1 MITKTP
7 SKRNGSTTKV
17 TFELPQE
24 SAGEQVSLCGE
35 FNEWAPERTP
45 MTKRKGGRFSVTLTL
60 EGGRSYRFRYLV
72 DGHRWEN
79 DPAADG
85 YIPNEYGSED
95 SVITT

>member
-7 SKRNGSTTKV
+7 SKRNGSTKV

-35 FNEWAPERTP
+35 FNEWSPERTP

-60 EGGRSYRFRYLV
+60 QGGRSYRFRYLV
-72 DGHRWEN
+72 DGQRWEN

-85 YIPNEYGSED
+85 YLPNDYGTED

>member
-1 MITKTP
+1 MITKTA
-7 SKRNGSTTKV
+7 SKRNGSTKV
-17 TFELPQE
+17 TFELPPE

-35 FNEWAPERTP
+35 FNEWSPERTP

-60 EGGRSYRFRYLV
+60 PGGRSYRFRYLV
-72 DGHRWEN
+72 DGQRWEN

-85 YIPNEYGSED
+85 YIPNEFGTED

>member
-1 MITKTP
+1 
-7 SKRNGSTTKV
+7 
-17 TFELPQE
+17 
-24 SAGEQVSLCGE
+24 
-35 FNEWAPERTP
+35 

>member
-1 MITKTP
+1 MISKTP
-7 SKRNGSTTKV
+7 LKRNGNTKV

-35 FNEWAPERTP
+35 FNDWSPERTP

-60 EGGRSYRFRYLV
+60 PVGRSFRFRYLV
-72 DGHRWEN
+72 DGQRWEN
-79 DPAADG
+79 DPAADD
-85 YIPNEYGSED
+85 YVPNDYGSED